1 MTGKE
6 ISDNLTF
13 LSVRRLLEQLMEQ
26 SLLTPEEAE
35 RTEGELKRRLR
46 PTLILD

>member
-13 LSVRRLLEQLMEQ
+13 LSAQRLLEQLMER
-26 SLLTPEEAE
+26 SLLTPEEEE
-35 RTEGELKRRLR
+35 RAEGELRRRLR